1 VELTIEITYMGDD
14 HTREKIVLNPDE
26 EEVQRMV
33 KEDLFLRLNWTTNLK
48 KLVLIKYGMFSNM
61 MTTYFGVQSLLLNDL
76 FSFIFYGTC
85 PPSSLHYL
93 WIHEF
98 HLNYSPEFFSFLSEV
113 AGQLK
118 SFFLSGVHLGLT
130 NEGERAKDQF
140 YNVEHLGG
148 IKTFAIPN
156 QQDER
161 SRSSFQPKL
170 KYVRILEYAED
181 EKQVSSRI
189 QLIQISI
196 GVGL

>member
-1 VELTIEITYMGDD
+1 MELTIEITYMGDK
-14 HTREKIVLNPDE
+14 HPRENIVLNSDE

-76 FSFIFYGTC
+76 FSFIFTEAS
-85 PPSSLHYL
+85 PPLSLYCL

-98 HLNYSPEFFSFLSEV
+98 HLNYSLEFFSSFLSEV

-118 SFFLSGVHLGLT
+118 SFFLSGVQLGLT
-130 NEGERAKDQF
+130 NDGERDKDEF
-140 YNVEHLGG
+140 CNVEHLGG

-161 SRSSFQPKL
+161 SRSSSLQPKL
-170 KYVRILEYAED
+170 KYARILDCAED
-181 EKQVSSRI
+181 EKQVS
-189 QLIQISI
+189 
-196 GVGL
+196 